1 MKIKSNKGVTLIVL
15 TIMVVVLLIITGM
28 LIYGSKSQ
36 IRTKKLNELYDDIEI
51 LNSKVS
57 EYYLKNGSIPLV
69 DENTPYITNTSEGK
83 DFENLL
89 RANGANEISFNVN
102 DDENY
107 YVLDI
112 NKLDNLTLN
121 YGQDVQNWKTDH
133 SYARYQDIYIINKIS
148 HQIYFPHGIR
158 VGDELYYTRNV
169 DEVKVSPKIFQQIEN
184 TNINLSVTSDEGKNL
199 LTEETSYFVK
209 EDSTKSLNANVELQ
223 FTNTEETNYQINSIY
238 YGWST
243 EKNDN
248 ANVSFTKFS
257 LGQDNKAKIT
267 SKALGQGT
275 YYLWIKI
282 IDNYGNEYL
291 KTTQA
296 ISIIAMNVGD
306 YIDYLPDVA
315 ETVTYSNDIMTKY
328 SGYTGTDYN
337 VDLKRDTTMKWQ
349 VLRINEDGSMDI
361 IGTPTSYSVYFSYA
375 KGYNNGV
382 YLMNDICKTL
392 YSNSAH
398 NITARSVNQDDM
410 EKWLT
415 DDVKDASGNVTTKG
429 GKTAKS
435 EDIKNQISS
444 LTGGTS
450 YIESVDTANNTV
462 TYKKN
467 YSYYPILAGY
477 ENGVGID
484 TDIKT
489 DGIGLSEE
497 NVKVNNTPLVPTEQT
512 STQATNNLAVKQT
525 YYNIN
530 INSTN
535 YGAGAKAL
543 SNGTY
548 YWVASRYV
556 ICDSLNADFGL
567 RGASTFT
574 SSHGMFFSLNY
585 YGNYGSRD
593 GSLRPVVTLRSDVQI
608 TPSSTASD
616 KNGTPHHINW

>member
-199 LTEETSYFVK
+199 LTEETSYFVI

-296 ISIIAMNVGD
+296 ISIIAMHVGD
-306 YIDYLPDVA
+306 YIDYSPDVA
-315 ETVTYSNDIMTKY
+315 ETVTYSNDNMTKY
-328 SGYTGTDYN
+328 SGYTGTSYN

-361 IGTPTSYSVYFSYA
+361 IGTPTSYSVYFSDA

-429 GKTAKS
+429 GKTARSESIKS
-435 EDIKNQISS
+435 YINS
-444 LTGGTS
+444 LSGGTD
-450 YIESVDTANNTV
+450 YIESVDKTNNTV
-462 TYKKN
+462 TYKKR
-467 YSYYPILAGY
+467 YSYYPILAGH
-477 ENGVGID
+477 ENGIGID
-484 TDIKT
+484 TDVKT
-489 DGIGLSEE
+489 DGIGASEE
-497 NVKVNNTPLVPTEQT
+497 NVKVNNTPLIPTEQT
-512 STQATNNLAVKQT
+512 STQATNNLTVKQT
-525 YYNIN
+525 KYNIN

-543 SNGTY
+543 SNNTT
-548 YWVASRYV
+548 YWVASRHV
-556 ICDSLNADFGL
+556 SCDSSHANFGL
-567 RGASTFT
+567 RYANTSTGGY
-574 SSHGMFFSLNY
+574 SMFYSNDSNNGGHHSF
-585 YGNYGSRD
+585 
-593 GSLRPVVTLRSDVQI
+593 RPVVSLGSDVLI
-608 TPSSTASD
+608 TPSSTASSSS
-616 KNGTPHHINW
+616 GTAHTINW